1 MSVLTRRR
9 STENCTEMQID
20 LVKIL
25 RLLACAFA
33 VLLLSWVLRGCKT
46 CECLPSVEYRDSIV
60 TRYQHDTIQTYEKDS
75 IYIYAKGDT
84 VWRERWSIRW
94 RDKIVERHD
103 TIYCDQE
110 KETVRVE
117 EVTPALY
124 KNCTR
129 GFFAL
134 LSVIVLYIAI
144 RILIRVYL
152 KK

>member
-1 MSVLTRRR
+1 
-9 STENCTEMQID
+9 MQID
-20 LVKIL
+20 IVKIL
-25 RLLACAFA
+25 RIVAGIVICLLWLC
-33 VLLLSWVLRGCKT
+33 LLNSCKT

-60 TRYQHDTIQTYEKDS
+60 TRYHHDTIQTYEKDS
-75 IYIYAKGDT
+75 VFIHAKGDT

-103 TIYCDQE
+103 TIYQDRQT
-110 KETVRVE
+110 ETVRVE
-117 EVTPALY
+117 RVVPALY

-129 GFFAL
+129 GFFVL
-134 LSVIVLYIAI
+134 LSVVVLYIVV

>member
-1 MSVLTRRR
+1 
-9 STENCTEMQID
+9 MQID
-20 LVKIL
+20 IVKIV
-25 RLLACAFA
+25 RLLACAFI
-33 VLLLSWVLRGCKT
+33 VLLLLWVLRGCKT
-46 CECLPSVEYRDSIV
+46 CECLPAIEYRDSVV
-60 TRYQHDTIQTYEKDS
+60 TRYRHDTIQTYEKDS
-75 IYIYAKGDT
+75 VYIHAKGDT

-117 EVTPALY
+117 RVVPALY

-129 GFFAL
+129 GFFVL
-134 LSVIVLYIAI
+134 LSVVVLYIVV

>member
-1 MSVLTRRR
+1 MHI
-9 STENCTEMQID
+9 NPIH
-20 LVKIL
+20 II
-25 RLLACAFA
+25 RLLVCVFI
-33 VLLLSWVLRGCKT
+33 VLLLAWVLRGCKT

-60 TRYQHDTIQTYEKDS
+60 TRYHHDTIQTYAKDS
-75 IYIYAKGDT
+75 VFIHQKGDT

-110 KETVRVE
+110 TETVRVE
-117 EVTPALY
+117 KVVPALY

-129 GFFAL
+129 GFFVL
-134 LSVIVLYIAI
+134 LSVIVLYIVA

>member
-1 MSVLTRRR
+1 MRI
-9 STENCTEMQID
+9 NPIH
-20 LVKIL
+20 II
-25 RLLACAFA
+25 RLLVCVFI
-33 VLLLSWVLRGCKT
+33 VLLLAWVLRGCKT

-60 TRYQHDTIQTYEKDS
+60 TRYHHDTIQTYAKDS
-75 IYIYAKGDT
+75 IFIHQKGDT

-117 EVTPALY
+117 KVVPTYY
-124 KNCTR
+124 K
-129 GFFAL
+129 GVSLAFWVLVAL
-134 LSVIVLYIAI
+134 LALATAI
-144 RILIRVYL
+144 RILIRIYL